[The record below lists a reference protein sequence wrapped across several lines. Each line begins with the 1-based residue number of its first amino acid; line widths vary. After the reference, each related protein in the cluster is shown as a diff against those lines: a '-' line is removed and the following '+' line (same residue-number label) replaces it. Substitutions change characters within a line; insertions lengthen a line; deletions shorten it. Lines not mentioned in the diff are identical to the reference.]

1 MTILYILLAIIAF
14 YLWRIY
20 NQKEEEKE
28 SIVSK
33 KRDAEYEA
41 EYEQN
46 RKEKFKD
53 YPHLI
58 DKIDDSWIEVFSL
71 QSNIDGKDYLLK
83 AMFYLML
90 GESTKIDYSEGS
102 VKYDSLFDATK
113 ELLEH
118 LEKFHEGSVVEHEI
132 ALATYWQLAATR
144 MGELV
149 KENPNTGSL
158 KSGTHTSEV
167 AGEKVEAEPFTDI
180 EKIASW
186 FPKKANH
193 PAHEITFFNKDGSF
207 PRESKGSALIDE
219 KMSALGL

>member
-1 MTILYILLAIIAF
+1 MIILYIILAIIT
-14 YLWRIY
+14 YYIYRIY
-20 NQKEEEKE
+20 RQKEDEKDAIYNE
-28 SIVSK
+28 K
-33 KRDAEYEA
+33 LDAEH
-41 EYEQN
+41 EQA

-53 YPHLI
+53 YPHLFE
-58 DKIDDSWIEVFSL
+58 KIDDSWIEVFSR

-83 AMFYLML
+83 SMFYLML

-102 VKYDSLFDATK
+102 VKYDSLFDITK

-118 LEKFHEGSVVEHEI
+118 LEKFHEGSVIEHEI

-144 MGELV
+144 MGELI
-149 KENPNTGSL
+149 KEKPNTGSL
-158 KSGTHTSEV
+158 SSGAHTAEIEGV
-167 AGEKVEAEPFTDI
+167 ELEKAPFTDI

-219 KMSALGL
+219 KMSVLGI

>member
-1 MTILYILLAIIAF
+1 MTILYIILAIIA
-14 YLWRIY
+14 YYIYRIY
-20 NQKEEEKE
+20 RQKEDEKE
-28 SIVSK
+28 AIANEKFNVEWEQ
-33 KRDAEYEA
+33 KRKD
-41 EYEQN
+41 
-46 RKEKFKD
+46 KFKD
-53 YPHLI
+53 YPHLFE
-58 DKIDDSWIEVFSL
+58 KIDDSWIELFAR

-83 AMFYLML
+83 SMFYLMVH
-90 GESTKIDYSEGS
+90 ESCKIDYSEGS

-132 ALATYWQLAATR
+132 ALATYWQLAATKI
-144 MGELV
+144 GELV

-158 KSGTHTSEV
+158 ESGAHTSEV

-186 FPKKANH
+186 FPKKTNH

-219 KMSALGL
+219 KMSALGI

>member
-1 MTILYILLAIIAF
+1 MTLLYILLAIIA
-14 YLWRIY
+14 YILWRIY
-20 NQKEEEKE
+20 RQKEDEKE
-28 SIVSK
+28 TIANEK
-33 KRDAEYEA
+33 FDAEW
-41 EYEQN
+41 EQK

-53 YPHLI
+53 YPHLFE
-58 DKIDDSWIEVFSL
+58 KIDDSWIELFAH
-71 QSNIDGKDYLLK
+71 QSNIDGKNYLLK
-83 AMFYLML
+83 SMFYLML

-132 ALATYWQLAATR
+132 ALATYWQMAATK

-158 KSGTHTSEV
+158 SSGDHTSAV
-167 AGEKVEAEPFTDI
+167 AGEEVETEPFTDI

-193 PAHEITFFNKDGSF
+193 PANEITFFNKDGSF

>member
-1 MTILYILLAIIAF
+1 MTILYILLAIIA
-14 YLWRIY
+14 YYIYRIY
-20 NQKEEEKE
+20 RQKEDEKDAIANE
-28 SIVSK
+28 KS
-33 KRDAEYEA
+33 DAEYE
-41 EYEQN
+41 ER
-46 RKEKFKD
+46 RKERFKD
-53 YPHLI
+53 YPHLF
-58 DKIDDSWIEVFSL
+58 DKIDDSWIEVFSR

-83 AMFYLML
+83 SMFYLML

-102 VKYDSLFDATK
+102 LKYDSLFDVTK

-132 ALATYWQLAATR
+132 ALATYWQLAATK
-144 MGELV
+144 MGELI
-149 KENPNTGSL
+149 KERPNTGSL
-158 KSGTHTSEV
+158 SSGAHTAEIE
-167 AGEKVEAEPFTDI
+167 GEELEKAPFTDI

-219 KMSALGL
+219 KMSALGI

>member
-1 MTILYILLAIIAF
+1 MTLLYIILAIIA
-14 YLWRIY
+14 YYIYRIY
-20 NQKEEEKE
+20 RQRQNEIDAIADEKA
-28 SIVSK
+28 
-33 KRDAEYEA
+33 DAEYEKR
-41 EYEQN
+41 
-46 RKEKFKD
+46 RKEKFKV
-53 YPHLI
+53 YPHLF
-58 DKIDDSWIEVFSL
+58 DKIDDSWIEVFSR

-83 AMFYLML
+83 SMFFLMV

-102 VKYDSLFDATK
+102 TKYDSLWDATK

-144 MGELV
+144 MGELI
-149 KENPNTGSL
+149 KERPNTGSL
-158 KSGTHTSEV
+158 SSGAHTAEIEGMEV
-167 AGEKVEAEPFTDI
+167 EKAPFTDI

-186 FPKKANH
+186 FPKKTNH

-219 KMSALGL
+219 KISALGI

>member
-1 MTILYILLAIIAF
+1 MTLLYILLIIIAF
-14 YLWRIY
+14 ILWKIY
-20 NQKEEEKE
+20 RQKEGEKE
-28 SIVSK
+28 QIVNEK
-33 KRDAEYEA
+33 FDAEW
-41 EYEQN
+41 EQK

-58 DKIDDSWIEVFSL
+58 EKIDDSWIEVFSR

-83 AMFYLML
+83 SMFYLML

-132 ALATYWQLAATR
+132 ALATYWQLAATK

-158 KSGTHTSEV
+158 KSGAHTSEV

-193 PAHEITFFNKDGSF
+193 PSHEITFFNKDGSF

-219 KMSALGL
+219 KIKALGL

>member
-14 YLWRIY
+14 VLWKIY
-20 NQKEEEKE
+20 RQKEDEKDAVYNE
-28 SIVSK
+28 K
-33 KRDAEYEA
+33 LDAEH
-41 EYEQN
+41 EQA

-53 YPHLI
+53 YPHLFE
-58 DKIDDSWIEVFSL
+58 KIDDSWVEVFAH
-71 QSNIDGKDYLLK
+71 QGNIDGKDYLLK
-83 AMFYLML
+83 SMFYLML

-102 VKYDSLFDATK
+102 VKYDSLFDVTK

-118 LEKFHEGSVVEHEI
+118 LEKYHEGSVLEHEI

-144 MGELV
+144 MGELI
-149 KENPNTGSL
+149 KERPNTESL
-158 KSGTHTSEV
+158 SSGAHTAEIE
-167 AGEKVEAEPFTDI
+167 GEELEKAPFTDI
-180 EKIASW
+180 EKIVSW

-219 KMSALGL
+219 KISALGI